1 MDRRS
6 FIERIAALIGVGI
19 AAPTAR
25 AETAPPIELQRSPVA
40 GFQYHQGAA
49 VWPLLAVGATLDL
62 VREPENAYDQRAV
75 RIDWQGQK
83 LGYVPRID
91 NAAVSHLLDNGQTLD
106 ATIVSLQ
113 ASSDPWQ
120 RIAIA
125 IRLEA

>member
-1 MDRRS
+1 
-6 FIERIAALIGVGI
+6 
-19 AAPTAR
+19 
-25 AETAPPIELQRSPVA
+25 
-40 GFQYHQGAA
+40 
-49 VWPLLAVGATLDL
+49 
-62 VREPENAYDQRAV
+62 V